1 MSHSVAATVTPKTR
15 HKIIWHLMNAIAG
28 VAFLGV
34 WRAESMTGLAVGIL
48 VGIALLL
55 VSHLFKKRGY
65 RNAGVERLR
74 VGPVLPVAP
83 ANSGMFVFG
92 VFFFVACGLAML
104 GIPEFADLTRI
115 AMTVLCLGLAVC
127 FAALAKPAY
136 RKPVLAVFA
145 LAMVTSGVLFAV
157 EATQKFSAGGESA
170 ALEAT
175 KTSILATAILFGGGA
190 TMAGLLRGKTPSLE
204 TPLYENGMHS
214 QWGFLPWSMLSLRLE
229 EVDGENQL
237 HATMHNG
244 WSLTMPVPG
253 SQLDSLITLLDELA
267 VRSIDGN
274 E

>member
-15 HKIIWHLMNAIAG
+15 HKIIWHMMNAIAG

-48 VGIALLL
+48 VGFALLF
-55 VSHLFKKRGY
+55 VSHRFKKRGY

-92 VFFFVACGLAML
+92 VLFFVACGLAML
-104 GIPEFADLTRI
+104 GIPEFSRMTRI

-127 FAALAKPAY
+127 FAALANPAY

-145 LAMVTSGVLFAV
+145 IAMVTSGVLFAV
-157 EATQKFSAGGESA
+157 EATRKFSAGSENA
-170 ALEAT
+170 ALEST
-175 KTSILATAILFGGGA
+175 KTAILATAILFGGGV
-190 TMAGLLRGKTPSLE
+190 TMAGLLRGNTPSAE
-204 TPLYENGMHS
+204 TPLYENGIHS
-214 QWGFLPWSMLSLRLE
+214 QWGFLPWSMLCLRLE
-229 EVDGENQL
+229 QVDGENQL

-244 WSLTMPVPG
+244 WSLTMPVPDD
-253 SQLDSLITLLDELA
+253 QLDSLKTLLNELA
-267 VRSIDGN
+267 VRTMGGHA
-274 E
+274 